1 MVRTRT
7 VGKKGQV
14 TIPKEIRE
22 KFSLKEGE
30 KVVFEIK
37 GNEIVMRPEKS
48 GRDYVEELA
57 SIVKKKLEAP
67 EARELKRWYYGQI
80 EERLSGL

>member
-22 KFSLKEGE
+22 KFGLKEGE
-30 KVVFEIK
+30 RVVFEIR
-37 GNEIVMRPEKS
+37 GDEIVMRPEKS
-48 GRDYVEELA
+48 GEDYVEELA
-57 SIVKKKLEAP
+57 SVVKKKLEAP
-67 EARELKRWYYGQI
+67 EPAELKRLYYGQI
-80 EERLSGL
+80 EERISGL

>member
-22 KFSLKEGE
+22 KFGLKEGE
-30 KVVFEIK
+30 KVVFEIR
-37 GNEIVMRPEKS
+37 GDEIILRPEKS
-48 GRDYVEELA
+48 GRDYVEELT
-57 SIVKKKLEAP
+57 SIIEKKLEAP
-67 EARELKRWYYGQI
+67 EPAELKRLYYGQI
-80 EERLSGL
+80 EKRVSGL